1 MVVALL
7 SSSSGGGERSQAQPP
22 PTMDISWQGRYT
34 VILHSGVRG
43 SSDFGEPQ
51 QGNPGNVIHAIAHF
65 SDASPPCYEMA

>member
-7 SSSSGGGERSQAQPP
+7 SSRSSGGERSQAQPP

-34 VILHSGVRG
+34 VILHSGVRR

-51 QGNPGNVIHAIAHF
+51 RGNPGNVIHAIALF
-65 SDASPPCYEMA
+65 SVSSPPCSGVA